1 MPFDPRTLDYQTP
14 VTKINPNQM
23 EYRVELD
30 VYSGPLDLLL
40 FLIKRDELDIYDIPI
55 SKITDSY
62 MSYIQELRT
71 MSREHGLDINVAG
84 EFLVMA
90 ATLMEVKSAML
101 LPRQVAEGDG
111 AQTTQDLTDPR
122 YELVQQ
128 LLEYKRFKDA
138 ASALD
143 HRQMEHQQRFA
154 RYPARRDASG
164 DDAPPID
171 LEEIQIYDLL
181 DAFKTLMSE
190 VGARKPRFHEV
201 VYDDTPI
208 DLHAADIEDRLRR
221 DGHLSFRQLLEGR
234 QSRSEMIGVFLALLE
249 LIRQRKILVTQAD
262 DPSDLGIDAA
272 PEGHRHPPAEPP
284 PMRLVGA
291 EPADGQPPAEI
302 DPADQYSGPSSPKR
316 RRRRR
321 KPEDEASASA
331 STNEPSSTTDDASS
345 DEPSPDAAALSEPSD
360 PHDDEV

>member
-1 MPFDPRTLDYQTP
+1 
-14 VTKINPNQM
+14 M

-30 VYSGPLDLLL
+30 VYSGPLDLLM

-55 SKITDSY
+55 ARITDSY
-62 MSYIQELRT
+62 MSYIQELRD

-90 ATLMEVKSAML
+90 ATLMEIKSAML
-101 LPRQVAEGDG
+101 LPRQAAEGDG

-143 HRQMEHQQRFA
+143 QRQAEHQHRFA
-154 RYPARRDASG
+154 RYPARRDG
-164 DDAPPID
+164 TDDDAPPLD
-171 LEEIQIYDLL
+171 LEEVQIYDLL
-181 DAFKTLMSE
+181 EAFKKLMAE
-190 VGARKPRFHEV
+190 VGVRKPRFHEV

-221 DGHLSFRQLLEGR
+221 DGRLSFRQLLEGR

-249 LIRQRKILVTQAD
+249 LIRQRKILVNQVEDAD
-262 DPSDLGIDAA
+262 DLQIDPA
-272 PEGHRHPPAEPP
+272 PEGHRAASTDAPL
-284 PMRLVGA
+284 RLVGD
-291 EPADGQPPAEI
+291 EPAEGQPAAEI
-302 DPADQYSGPSSPKR
+302 DPAEQYSGPSSPV

-321 KPEDEASASA
+321 KKAE
-331 STNEPSSTTDDASS
+331 
-345 DEPSPDAAALSEPSD
+345 SEPTAPAAEAPSAETPPAEEMGAD
-360 PHDDEV
+360 VENQNTENP